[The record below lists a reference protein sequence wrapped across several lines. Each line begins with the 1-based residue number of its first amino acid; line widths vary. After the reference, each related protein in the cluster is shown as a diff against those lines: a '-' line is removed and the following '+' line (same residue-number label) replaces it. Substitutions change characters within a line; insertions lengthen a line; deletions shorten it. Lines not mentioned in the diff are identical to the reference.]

1 MGIASVTAISF
12 SWGTTSRNRYF
23 IIIEFWN
30 FIKTTAS
37 VTSISCGH
45 MLHFISQCLSLSM
58 ASYHTV
64 YAFPLTIHLNGS
76 LMVSNAS
83 CHAKGPR
90 FESRSRQSHKMK
102 QNSIFDKFNLKS
114 SSSFLPSS
122 IVLSTV
128 ITIFSR
134 SWRVTMM
141 HDTPCRWVTMS
152 YHDTG
157 VNGSGRYLSSPIYL
171 HQLRKLFKLNFS
183 KIELSFPN
191 RLDRD
196 TSLDPFEHQPGLLT
210 NRLPV
215 TYRNG
220 KHEPYDS

>member
-1 MGIASVTAISF
+1 MSGSARKTRSKFRVLRGWRAAQAGQKGGRAGGVARTHGRGVSEGGYTWAILYDPMFLFCFHVTV
-12 SWGTTSRNRYF
+12 G
-23 IIIEFWN
+23 
-30 FIKTTAS
+30 
-37 VTSISCGH
+37 
-45 MLHFISQCLSLSM
+45 
-58 ASYHTV
+58 
-64 YAFPLTIHLNGS
+64 
-76 LMVSNAS
+76 LMVSIPDWYVE
-83 CHAKGPR
+83 GPR
-90 FESRSRQSHKMK
+90 FESRSKQSHKMK
-102 QNSIFDKFNLKS
+102 PNSIFDKFNLKS

-141 HDTPCRWVTMS
+141 HDTPCRWVIMS

-171 HQLRKLFKLNFS
+171 HQLQKLFKLNFS

-191 RLDRD
+191 RLDLD
-196 TSLDPFEHQPGLLT
+196 TNLYPLEHQPGLLT

-215 TYRNG
+215 TYRKG
-220 KHEPYDS
+220 KHEPYYS